1 MKYLP
6 FFFKLFTTLRP
17 LIKEAITAVRA
28 IQILKRQMK
37 GDGNPSRLDFDLS
50 KFLGAMEASEAIK
63 AFVLVVKGARP
74 ELYEKYRDAPLNMV
88 VAFLRL
94 MKEMPKHERRA
105 LLRELARVLL
115 ISRNRG
121 QSFDDAELDTALQ
134 IAYSKVKD
142 EDA

>member
-17 LIKEAITAVRA
+17 LIKEAIQAVKA
-28 IQILKRQMK
+28 IQILKRQMN
-37 GDGNPSRLDFDLS
+37 GDGNPNRLEFDLS
-50 KFLGAMEASEAIK
+50 KFMGVIEANEAIK
-63 AFVLVVKGARP
+63 AFVLVVKSARP
-74 ELYEKYRDAPLNMV
+74 ELFEKYQGNPLNMV
-88 VAFLRL
+88 VAFLRA
-94 MKEMPKHERRA
+94 MKEMPKHERRS
-105 LLRELARVLL
+105 LLRELARTLI